1 MTAVRSAVEQFKA
14 EAGDADARARLEI
27 VCALVA
33 PPEQALLQMQL
44 AQVQTEAR
52 DLLARQTWDARVR
65 ESASAIG
72 LLAELATVA
81 QDATAQM
88 ALMQQWSHAR
98 PELSFLA
105 LQAGELMLPSP
116 PAESAGDSASAD

>member
-1 MTAVRSAVEQFKA
+1 MGC
-14 EAGDADARARLEI
+14 AGAG
-27 VCALVA
+27 
-33 PPEQALLQMQL
+33 
-44 AQVQTEAR
+44 
-52 DLLARQTWDARVR
+52 

-72 LLAELATVA
+72 LLAELATVV

-105 LQAGELMLPSP
+105 LQARELMLPSP
-116 PAESAGDSASAD
+116 SAESAGDSASAD

>member
-1 MTAVRSAVEQFKA
+1 MQTQLSQVKA
-14 EAGDADARARLEI
+14 
-27 VCALVA
+27 
-33 PPEQALLQMQL
+33 
-44 AQVQTEAR
+44 EAR
-52 DLLARQTWDARVR
+52 DLLAKQTWDAQVR

-72 LLAELATVA
+72 LLAELATVV

-105 LQAGELMLPSP
+105 LQAR
-116 PAESAGDSASAD
+116 D